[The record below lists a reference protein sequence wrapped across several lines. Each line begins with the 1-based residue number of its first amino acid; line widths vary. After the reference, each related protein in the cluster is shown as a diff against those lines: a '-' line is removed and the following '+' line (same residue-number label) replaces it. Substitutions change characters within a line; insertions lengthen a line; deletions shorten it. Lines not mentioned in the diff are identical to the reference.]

1 MGFTEVLTGIL
12 ILLKLCDRIHISWF
26 LVFLPEMISFVFYV
40 VLVICSIVVKVRA
53 DREIEKLFDELRMEE
68 KNNGK

>member
-26 LVFLPEMISFVFYV
+26 LVLLPEIIAV
-40 VLVICSIVVKVRA
+40 VVDIIMVVCAAVAGKRMQ
-53 DREIEKLFDELRMEE
+53 REIDKLFDELREDM
-68 KNNGK
+68 NNGE

>member
-26 LVFLPEMISFVFYV
+26 LVFLPEIIAV
-40 VLVICSIVVKVRA
+40 VVYIVMTVCAVVAGKRA
-53 DREIEKLFDELRMEE
+53 QREIDKLFDELREDM
-68 KNNGK
+68 NNGK

>member
-26 LVFLPEMISFVFYV
+26 LVFLPEIIAIGFYI

-53 DREIEKLFDELRMEE
+53 DREIDRLFNEMRMEE
-68 KNNGK
+68 KNDGK

>member
-26 LVFLPEMISFVFYV
+26 LVFLPEIIAV
-40 VLVICSIVVKVRA
+40 VVYIIMVVCSAVAGKRMQ
-53 DREIEKLFDELRMEE
+53 REIDKLFDELRED
-68 KNNGK
+68 NNGE

>member
-26 LVFLPEMISFVFYV
+26 LVFLPEIIAV
-40 VLVICSIVVKVRA
+40 VVYIIMVICAAVAGVRA
-53 DREIEKLFDELRMEE
+53 QREIDKLFDELREE
-68 KNNGK
+68 MNNGK

>member
-26 LVFLPEMISFVFYV
+26 LVFLPEIIAIGFYI
-40 VLVICSIVVKVRA
+40 VLVICSIVVKVRS
-53 DREIEKLFDELRMEE
+53 DRAIEKLFDELRMEE
-68 KNNGK
+68 KHDGK

>member
-26 LVFLPEMISFVFYV
+26 LVFLPEIIAV
-40 VLVICSIVVKVRA
+40 VVYIIMVICAAVAGIRA
-53 DREIEKLFDELRMEE
+53 QIEIDKLFDELREDM
-68 KNNGK
+68 NNGK